1 MAQEQQ
7 IGNDD
12 ARRFARVAFD
22 GRMVY
27 RYAADDQGTALVSDV
42 SRGGLRMSMGRYL
55 RPGTRVMLE
64 ADGVKMNGQPVELKG
79 QIVWCAPEKRGHQFV
94 AGVRVIYDE
103 PDAIAAVS
111 TLVNHAVL
119 ASGVVDRLTGRKI
132 AHVAAVAAWRVRPL
146 GKRNSISGTRFV
158 AGNA

>member
-12 ARRFARVAFD
+12 ARRFARVTFG

-27 RYAADDQGTALVSDV
+27 RYAAGDQGTALVNDV

-64 ADGVKMNGQPVELKG
+64 ADGVKVNGQPVELKG
-79 QIVWCAPEKRGHQFV
+79 QIVWCTPSKQAHQFA

-111 TLVNHAVL
+111 ALVNYALVHSGHLEGLKGWNIVHA
-119 ASGVVDRLTGRKI
+119 AG
-132 AHVAAVAAWRVRPL
+132 AAWRVRPL
-146 GKRNSISGTRFV
+146 GNRHRIAGGRV
-158 AGNA
+158 LAGNA